1 MAYRPQ
7 HCTIVV
13 RNADG
18 SGYLRQFETLAEAK
32 VAYASISDS
41 GAAVSLYQPATR
53 SLALFEKVSSDVA
66 EYDNGMTYGTGALVS
81 LNGTVYRLIN
91 FIGAGGYGPISHP
104 YLWEDG
110 RVPATGGPP
119 PISNTNTQVTE
130 NGIVRI
136 PFGFTP
142 TENTTLV
149 RMTKIGCQIAV
160 EREADG
166 NLQDVGI
173 YPIYR
178 FTLPDGTIVDERT
191 GEKDTNGCHY
201 PAGFKVK
208 HSDGKQDDIYREVK
222 VIKSLD
228 YGGNMYGPYFQ
239 VDVFLGYSRWYDVSN
254 GAGGTEPLEA
264 IGVPTSSTSSGVIA
278 GVTWEYQQDGDVPYR
293 LTEDSVNNWR
303 NWEKLGHPIPN
314 GNYLVTYK
322 VTGDEKIHSGYWSVS
337 LQNRKSKWVFTPEEP
352 DQPPP
357 LPCTITRKF
366 TNPETGV
373 VQEDCDPDVVY
384 PFRVTE
390 SCGEPATVSI
400 NEELVVVGTN
410 EKWGMDNG
418 YGEVVWGN
426 CRGMVYVP
434 SGVQIS
440 EDTDYR
446 YFSDG
451 SGSYY
456 QELKEEPCPSDGS
469 LISSDST
476 PIEVII
482 NGATYNVGTHTD
494 LILADG
500 SCGGRAESSDSYV
513 EDGTYLTEDSTYLY
527 YSDGAGDY
535 YTELVDDGGG
545 EDCEPAGTFI
555 SAQTA
560 VQSAVEICGTTVSLG
575 DADYVTYADG
585 SCGTYTSTSN
595 TNFIPSGTNVGTC
608 AELDYFSDGNG
619 GYYTQDNGSGDGGGD
634 DECEDP
640 ALHGG
645 EDGWTYD
652 GCNWSYSEPQE
663 PQIVGY
669 EGQEDFLTVSTLT
682 VVNRT
687 RVRPQYDNGS
697 VGEWTDWNYVPEGT
711 LYGSDN
717 EFNYYSD
724 GAGSYY
730 TGCLSSGAVISS
742 EGENYYANV
751 GCGDWT
757 IGGWSSTTYADGNCG
772 SYTESSGGYSSND
785 TYVGNCNDYNYYSDG
800 MGGVYQGEYTGVTC
814 DSYGTQINSE
824 SGTYYANAGCGD
836 WDVGSWYS
844 TTYADGSCGSYSE
857 SNSYYVS
864 NGTYLGN
871 CNDYNYYS
879 DGNGSYYQGEYTGTD
894 YPTGPTGSGGIA
906 TNYITINGAEYENGT
921 YSYSVYH
928 DGMGGYYTEYA
939 YSYQTYGYTFVTTS
953 IYDEETLTEVWT
965 QYQSDGNGGY
975 YTT

>member
-1 MAYRPQ
+1 
-7 HCTIVV
+7 
-13 RNADG
+13 
-18 SGYLRQFETLAEAK
+18 
-32 VAYASISDS
+32 VAYASISAS

-142 TENTTLV
+142 AQNTTSPT
-149 RMTKIGCQIAV
+149 MAKIGCEISQEV
-160 EREADG
+160 DADG
-166 NLQDVGI
+166 DETSCAV
-173 YPIYR
+173 YPKYR
-178 FTLPDGTIVDERT
+178 YTQIDGTVVSERLGQINT
-191 GEKDTNGCHY
+191 DGCHY
-201 PAGFKVK
+201 PSGFKQSSSEPYVGAVSK
-208 HSDGKQDDIYREVK
+208 THIIESLDFGGQSYAPVYSVELLLYYQENYNISDG
-222 VIKSLD
+222 
-228 YGGNMYGPYFQ
+228 N
-239 VDVFLGYSRWYDVSN
+239 
-254 GAGGTEPLEA
+254 GGTSFASEY
-264 IGVPTSSTSSGVIA
+264 GIA
-278 GVTWEYQQDGDVPYR
+278 KTRTDGRAGRVWEDDYLIGDVPYKAFGSFLPYTLER
-293 LTEDSVNNWR
+293 VGSPT
-303 NWEKLGHPIPN
+303 PN
-314 GNYLVTYK
+314 GRYIVNYKSGL
-322 VTGDEKIHSGYWSVS
+322 DETIYGGAWCVSISGGVGPSRSAIW
-337 LQNRKSKWVFTPEEP
+337 KFEP
-352 DQPPP
+352 DDASQPVPPP
-357 LPCTITRKF
+357 CMVKKRIINPL
-366 TNPETGV
+366 TNEGV
-373 VQEDCDPDVVY
+373 NVCDPAVKE

-390 SCGEPATVSI
+390 SCGESATVSI

-426 CRGMVYVP
+426 CRGMVYYP

-451 SGSYY
+451 GGSYY

-469 LISSDST
+469 LISSDSN
-476 PIEVII
+476 PIEVTI

-494 LILADG
+494 SMLADG
-500 SCGGRAESSDSYV
+500 SCGSREESSDLYV
-513 EDGTYLTEDSTYLY
+513 PNGTYLTEDSTYLY

-555 SAQTA
+555 SAQTI
-560 VQSAVEICGTTVSLG
+560 VESTVEICGTTVSLG
-575 DADYVTYADG
+575 DADYATYADG
-585 SCGTYTSTSN
+585 SCGTYTSTTSN
-595 TNFIPSGTNVGTC
+595 NFIPSGTNVGTC

-634 DECEDP
+634 QCEDP

-652 GCNWSYSEPQE
+652 GCHWSYSEPQE

-730 TGCLSSGAVISS
+730 TEPVTPSCPQSGTQISSDSGSYDVDFGCGAYSSGTYGSITYADGNCGTYT
-742 EGENYYANV
+742 EGGANYVGSGTLLANCNDYNYYANGSGGYYQGEFTGTPPSCDSYGTQLSSDGGTQYVNV
-751 GCGDWT
+751 GCEDWSVGDV
-757 IGGWSSTTYADGNCG
+757 GSTTYADGNCG
-772 SYTESSGGYSSND
+772 TYTDYFSN
-785 TYVGNCNDYNYYSDG
+785 
-800 MGGVYQGEYTGVTC
+800 
-814 DSYGTQINSE
+814 
-824 SGTYYANAGCGD
+824 
-836 WDVGSWYS
+836 
-844 TTYADGSCGSYSE
+844 
-857 SNSYYVS
+857 YVS

-879 DGNGSYYQGEYTGTD
+879 NGSGGYYQGEYTGTD
-894 YPTGPTGSGGIA
+894 YPTGPTGSGGSA

-921 YSYSVYH
+921 YSYSEYH

-939 YSYQTYGYTFVTTS
+939 YYYQSYGYTFVTTS